1 MTISTLV
8 SASIADYS
16 QILIDFKF
24 MGNYHIIQTPAFAS
38 CTFPVNET
46 RSANLKTSSN
56 ERRKNLQKPV
66 PSEATSFQLC
76 FSLRPPEPVRKS
88 LNFPQIIIPALGLSS
103 LA

>member
-38 CTFPVNET
+38 CTLPVNET
-46 RSANLKTSSN
+46 RSANLETSSN
-56 ERRKNLQKPV
+56 ERRKKTCKNQFHQKPLLSSSV
-66 PSEATSFQLC
+66 FLFALQNPSE
-76 FSLRPPEPVRKS
+76 
-88 LNFPQIIIPALGLSS
+88 NH
-103 LA
+103 